1 MAFYQK
7 VSEQGIIFFLDNL
20 EDFLSFTKK
29 WSVCIPIKKKKIL
42 LPAIDAAKF
51 LTQVTHSKLRIC
63 LNINTYIWKWAEF
76 L

>member
-29 WSVCIPIKKKKIL
+29 VIRVYSQLKKRFSLQL
-42 LPAIDAAKF
+42 LMLPSF
-51 LTQVTHSKLRIC
+51 
-63 LNINTYIWKWAEF
+63 
-76 L
+76 